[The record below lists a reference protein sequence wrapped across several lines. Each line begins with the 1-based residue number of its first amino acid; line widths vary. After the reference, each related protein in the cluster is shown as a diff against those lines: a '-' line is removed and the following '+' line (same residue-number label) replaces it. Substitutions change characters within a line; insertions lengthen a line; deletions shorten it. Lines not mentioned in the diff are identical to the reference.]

1 VISIDWVQIIWWI
14 FPIAGLVIS
23 VNYNSKL
30 RGKSQ
35 LDPASID
42 NASKWI
48 VATWLISVLL
58 GWAIVPEQ
66 YVYNSKNAHITALV
80 LKWTMLFGFAY
91 IFAFCA
97 TWALF
102 RVFRKGSP
110 TPAIAILSIQPTAL
124 LIALLIFTGWYAGMR
139 NPTPDNDNA
148 VSKSETPLA
157 EAETNEFSETAKL
170 SKVFVADTV
179 QDAEGTTP
187 ADMTVEFL
195 SNLEAY
201 LVLEIRKK
209 AKNRLSELGYDPDDI
224 DADYTSS
231 SVYMDV
237 DGKRLGVIKFWSGG
251 PRSVFVVGF
260 VGKDF
265 HRVTCLRKED
275 IDIPIMTGKCG
286 NKIMSVFGIKFPS
299 SN

>member
-14 FPIAGLVIS
+14 FPIAGLAIS

-48 VATWLISVLL
+48 VATWVISVLL

-66 YVYNSKNAHITALV
+66 YVYNSKYAHITALV

-124 LIALLIFTGWYAGMR
+124 LIALMIFAAWGTGMR
-139 NPTPDNDNA
+139 SSTPSIDNA
-148 VSKSETPLA
+148 ANENDSPVAKV
-157 EAETNEFSETAKL
+157 ETNEFSNTTKL
-170 SKVFVADTV
+170 PEIFVVDTV
-179 QDAEGTTP
+179 QDADGTTP

-209 AKNRLSELGYDPDDI
+209 AKNRLSELGHDPDDI

-237 DGKRLGVIKFWSGG
+237 DGKRLGVIKLRGGG
-251 PRSVFVVGF
+251 PRIVFVVGF
-260 VGKDF
+260 VGTDF

-275 IDIPIMTGKCG
+275 VYIPIMTGKCG
-286 NKIMSVFGIKFPS
+286 NKIMSVFGAKLPS
-299 SN
+299 